1 MSPIPSQGRI
11 RPLHLAGRLAAILVL
26 LAAAAVPAS
35 AQRAPNTANW
45 ELATRFSSDNLR
57 PIVSSTNVS
66 ARWIADT
73 DSAWYQWR
81 DPEGKRFMLLVPKN
95 RARTP
100 LFDHVKLAADL
111 SMLSKKPYEWNDLPF
126 NSVNFDD
133 EEDGTSFTFSVERQE
148 YRYDMKTQTLS
159 EVPEEEEEEEE
170 ENAFKNFS
178 PDSTRFAFAREHQLF
193 VVNVATGDTTQ
204 LTTDGEEDFSFGNRD
219 TTEVRR
225 RQQQDDEDE
234 DEEDEDDDR
243 SRDPRVR
250 ARVNWAPDSEAF
262 YVSRSDS
269 REVGKLY
276 LVNVLAEPRPELVE
290 YNYSMPGEENVT
302 QTQVFAWK
310 AGDTELTE
318 LSIKKY
324 KDQRE
329 TDMHWIHDSSRLRLQ
344 VRDRLQRNLQLLEV
358 ELATLDVK
366 TLIEESVEDAYL
378 ERNGVQYVERGGDM
392 VWWSERTGW
401 GHLYLYGHDGEFKR
415 ALTSGPWRVDG
426 IADMDTIAHTVFFR
440 GVGRE
445 PEENPY
451 FSHLYRVEADGSKL
465 TLLDNGVGDHRTS
478 LSPSFRY
485 AVDSYSQPDVPSVA
499 VLRDAR
505 SGEKIMDLE
514 AFDLAPLEEIG
525 WTPPEPFTVKAA
537 DGITNLYGNM
547 WKPFDFDP
555 SRKYPIIAYVYPG
568 PQTESVNT
576 SFAPTD
582 SRQQLAQLGFIVI
595 QVGNRGGSPR
605 RSNAYHSYGYYNLRD
620 YGLADKKAGI
630 EQLAARHPFIDID
643 KVGIYGHSGGG
654 FMTAAALLQ
663 PPYNDFFK
671 VGVSS
676 SGNHDNNVY
685 NQNWSEQHHGLK
697 EVRKEVDRDVADGAD
712 SDQDQ
717 EQEEEVT
724 FEIHVPANH
733 ELAENLKGKLLLV
746 HGDMDNNVHPAG
758 TIRLAKALIDANKRF
773 DLFIMPG
780 KAHGYGDMQDY
791 FQRMLQEYFAEHLL
805 GDYYRADAEIRQ

>member
-1 MSPIPSQGRI
+1 MS
-11 RPLHLAGRLAAILVL
+11 RPPLLGQARPFRLAGRLAAATALLVVT
-26 LAAAAVPAS
+26 AVPAA

-45 ELATRFSSDNLR
+45 ELTKRFSGDALR
-57 PIVSSTNVS
+57 PIVSTTTLN

-81 DPEGKRFMLLVPKN
+81 DPAGKRFMLLVPKN
-95 RARTP
+95 RAREP
-100 LFDHVKLAADL
+100 LFDHVKMAADL
-111 SMLSKKPYEWNDLPF
+111 SALSKKPYEGNDLPF
-126 NSVNFDD
+126 NSVSFD
-133 EEDGTSFTFSVERQE
+133 EEGDGTEFTFTVERQE
-148 YRYDMKTQTLS
+148 YRFDMSTATLS
-159 EVPEEEEEEEE
+159 KVTEEEEEEVE

-178 PDSTRFAFAREHQLF
+178 PDSSMFAFAREHNLF
-193 VVNVATGDTTQ
+193 VVDVASGDTTQ
-204 LTTDGEEDFSFGNRD
+204 LTTDGEEDFSFGWRD
-219 TTEVRR
+219 TTQTRR
-225 RQQQDDEDE
+225 QQQQDDEDE
-234 DEEDEDDDR
+234 EEQEDNGR

-250 ARVNWAPDSEAF
+250 ARVDWSPDGAAF

-290 YNYSMPGEENVT
+290 YRYAMPGEENVT
-302 QTQVFAWK
+302 QYDYFVWK
-310 AGDTELTE
+310 AGETALTE
-318 LSIKKY
+318 LPVDIY
-324 KDQRE
+324 KDQRVS
-329 TDMHWIHDSSRLRLQ
+329 DVHWIEDASRLRMQ
-344 VRDRLQRNLQLLEV
+344 VRDRLQRNLQLVEV
-358 ELATLDVK
+358 DLNTLQRK

-378 ERNGVQYVERGGDM
+378 ERNNVQYVERGGDM

-401 GHLYLYGHDGEFKR
+401 GHLYLYSHDGQLKR
-415 ALTSGPWRVDG
+415 PLTSGPWRVDG
-426 IADMDTIAHTVFFR
+426 LADIDTINHTIFFR

-445 PEENPY
+445 AGENPY
-451 FSHLYRVEADGSKL
+451 WSHLYRVNADGSGL
-465 TLLDNGVGDHRTS
+465 ALLDAGEGDHRTS
-478 LSPSFRY
+478 LSPSFRF

-505 SGEKIMDLE
+505 SGQKMMDLE
-514 AFDLAPLEEIG
+514 AFDVAPLEEIG
-525 WTPPEPFTVKAA
+525 WVPPEEFVVKAA
-537 DGITNLYGNM
+537 DGITDLYGNM

-555 SRKYPIIAYVYPG
+555 AKKYPIIAYVYPG

-576 SFAPTD
+576 SFSPTD

-620 YGLADKKAGI
+620 YGLADKKSGI
-630 EQLAARHPFIDID
+630 EQLAARHSFIDID

-654 FMTAAALLQ
+654 FMTAAALLL

-676 SGNHDNNVY
+676 SGNHDNNIY

-697 EVRKEVDRDVADGAD
+697 EVRKKVEKDIAAGQDGDV
-712 SDQDQ
+712 QQ
-717 EQEEEVT
+717 EQEEEVS
-724 FEIHVPANH
+724 FDIHVPANH

-746 HGDMDNNVHPAG
+746 HGDMDNNVHPGG
-758 TIRLAKALIDANKRF
+758 TIRLANALIKANKRF

-780 KAHGYGDMQDY
+780 KPHGYGDMQDY

-805 GDYYRADAEIRQ
+805 GDYYRVDAEIR